1 LTDVEPGDGG
11 LIVILGSYKGEFAR
25 PDDLLSPDEEG
36 LDAVQDPV
44 FTNLIPKSG
53 DFLVISE
60 LLTQGV
66 LRWRHKDKDRRFLVL
81 RYVPQYEGKMSLPEA
96 ILELLVPETQ
106 ELVSSQC
113 RLWTSERDHST
124 GCSYPLCVRRIS
136 RDDDIILEG

>member
-44 FTNLIPKSG
+44 FTNLIPKAG

-60 LLTQGV
+60 LLAHGV
-66 LRWRHKDKDRRFLVL
+66 LRWRRKDKDRRFLIL

-96 ILELLVPETQ
+96 ILERLAPETQ
-106 ELVSSQC
+106 ELVSSVGYGHQKEI
-113 RLWTSERDHST
+113 TQQDVV
-124 GCSYPLCVRRIS
+124 PLS
-136 RDDDIILEG
+136 ALGG

>member
-1 LTDVEPGDGG
+1 MTDVEPGDGG

-25 PDDLLSPDEEG
+25 PDDLLSSDEEG

-106 ELVSSQC
+106 ELVSSVGYGHQKEITQQDVVT
-113 RLWTSERDHST
+113 LSAL
-124 GCSYPLCVRRIS
+124 G
-136 RDDDIILEG
+136 G

>member
-1 LTDVEPGDGG
+1 MTDVEPGDGG

-96 ILELLVPETQ
+96 ILELLAPETQ
-106 ELVSSQC
+106 ELVSSVGYGHQKEITQQDVVT
-113 RLWTSERDHST
+113 LSAL
-124 GCSYPLCVRRIS
+124 G
-136 RDDDIILEG
+136 G

>member
-11 LIVILGSYKGEFAR
+11 LIVILGSYKGEFVR

-106 ELVSSQC
+106 ELVSSVGYGHQKEITQQDVVT
-113 RLWTSERDHST
+113 LSAL
-124 GCSYPLCVRRIS
+124 G
-136 RDDDIILEG
+136 G

>member
-1 LTDVEPGDGG
+1 MTDVEPGDGG
-11 LIVILGSYKGEFAR
+11 LIVIPGSYKGEFAR
-25 PDDLLSPDEEG
+25 PDDLLSSDEEG

-60 LLTQGV
+60 LLTQSV

-106 ELVSSQC
+106 ELVSSVGYGHQKEITQQDVVT
-113 RLWTSERDHST
+113 LSAL
-124 GCSYPLCVRRIS
+124 G
-136 RDDDIILEG
+136 G

>member
-1 LTDVEPGDGG
+1 MTDVEPGDGG
-11 LIVILGSYKGEFAR
+11 LIVIPGSYKGEFAR
-25 PDDLLSPDEEG
+25 PDDLLSSDEEG

-44 FTNLIPKSG
+44 FTNLIPKAG

-66 LRWRHKDKDRRFLVL
+66 LRWRRKDKDRRFLVL

-106 ELVSSQC
+106 ELVSSVGYGHQKEITQQDVVT
-113 RLWTSERDHST
+113 LSAL
-124 GCSYPLCVRRIS
+124 G
-136 RDDDIILEG
+136 G

>member
-1 LTDVEPGDGG
+1 MTDVEPGDGG

-25 PDDLLSPDEEG
+25 PDDLLSPDEES

-44 FTNLIPKSG
+44 FTNLIPKAG

-96 ILELLVPETQ
+96 ILELLSPETQ
-106 ELVSSQC
+106 ELVSSVGYGHQKEITQQDVVT
-113 RLWTSERDHST
+113 LSAL
-124 GCSYPLCVRRIS
+124 G
-136 RDDDIILEG
+136 G

>member
-1 LTDVEPGDGG
+1 M
-11 LIVILGSYKGEFAR
+11 GEFAR

-66 LRWRHKDKDRRFLVL
+66 LRWRRKDKDRRFLVL

-106 ELVSSQC
+106 ELVSSVGYGHQKEITQQDVVT
-113 RLWTSERDHST
+113 LSAL
-124 GCSYPLCVRRIS
+124 G
-136 RDDDIILEG
+136 G